1 MNASIPVRISPMF
14 WVTAAIIGWLS
25 SWSLMGMLIW
35 VVIIFVSILIHEYG
49 HALTSRLFG
58 QFPRIELV
66 AFGGLTYPEGP
77 PLSAL
82 KEFIVVLNGP
92 IFSFGLY
99 VLGTLLLKIGLVAG
113 SGAAPIVQ
121 VFRLINLF
129 WTVVNL
135 FPVLPLDGGQL
146 MRILLTAWLGIKG
159 LKASL
164 ITSIAIAGTVGAIAL
179 FSGWFL
185 IGAIFLLFAF
195 QNVQS
200 WRVTRSVSESDQN
213 QDFHKEL
220 IQAEEA
226 LLRGKDKEALPLL
239 EHLRASSKQGVLFVT
254 ATQHLA
260 RIKFEQGLFQ
270 ETYDL
275 LISIK
280 EHLSG
285 DFTTLL
291 HFVSFEIG
299 DFKTVHDLAAQCFQR
314 EPSLETAL
322 RNAIAA
328 AVLKEVNEVIGWLEA
343 SLRNGLQNI
352 EQLTQ
357 EKAFEEVKKDP
368 KFIAFL
374 EQLRS

>member
-1 MNASIPVRISPMF
+1 MRAPIPIRISPMF
-14 WVTAAIIGWLS
+14 WVTAAIIGWVS
-25 SWSLMGMLIW
+25 SWSLIGMLIW
-35 VVIIFVSILIHEYG
+35 IVIIFVSILIHEYG
-49 HALTSRLFG
+49 HALTARFFG

-77 PLSAL
+77 PLSAW

-92 IFSFGLY
+92 LFSFGLY
-99 VLGTLLLKIGLVAG
+99 LIGTFLLKIESIAT
-113 SGAAPIVQ
+113 SGIAPMIQ
-121 VFRLINLF
+121 AFRLINLF

-146 MRILLTAWLGIKG
+146 LRIILTACLGVKGIKAA
-159 LKASL
+159 LV
-164 ITSIAIAGTVGAIAL
+164 TSIAIAVTVGAIAL

-195 QNVQS
+195 QNIQS
-200 WRVTRSVSESDQN
+200 WRVTRSISESDQN

-226 LLRGKDKEALPLL
+226 LIRGKEQEAQPLL
-239 EHLRASSKQGVLFVT
+239 EHLRASSQSGVLFIT
-254 ATQHLA
+254 ATQYLA
-260 RIKFEQGLFQ
+260 RIKFEQGLFK

-280 EHLSG
+280 KDLSD
-285 DFTTLL
+285 DFTNLL

-299 DFKTVHDLAAQCFQR
+299 DYRTVHDLAAQCFQR
-314 EPSLETAL
+314 DPSLEVAI

-328 AVLKEVNEVIGWLEA
+328 AVLKEVHEVIGWLEA
-343 SLRNGLQNI
+343 SMRNGLQNI
-352 EQLTQ
+352 EEFTQ

-374 EQLRS
+374 EQFKS